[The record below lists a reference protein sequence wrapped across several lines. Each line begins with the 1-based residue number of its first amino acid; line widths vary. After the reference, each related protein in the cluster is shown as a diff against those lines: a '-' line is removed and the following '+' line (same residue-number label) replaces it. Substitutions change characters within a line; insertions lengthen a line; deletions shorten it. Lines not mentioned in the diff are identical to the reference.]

1 MTTIGRHVSKL
12 SGYAPALPTSFNDE
26 GNIDSA
32 AFEKFCDRQIQ
43 NGATAL
49 IVCGTTG
56 EAPALTPAEHR
67 TLICIAAG
75 VSPGQVPVIAGAGS
89 NSTDHAIELTQD
101 AEARGADAILSVVP
115 YYNKPTQIGLYEH
128 FRTIAQSTALP
139 IILYD
144 VPSRAA
150 CGLAD
155 QTVVRLAE
163 MPQFIGLKDATGD
176 VTRPARLR
184 SLVGPDFR
192 LLSGDDAT
200 ALAFLAQGGDGCIS
214 VTSNV
219 VPGLCRSMFL
229 AYRHGQMLRA
239 ERLAKPISRLTSA
252 LFRETS
258 PVPLKYAL
266 SLLNLMSPRVRLP
279 LVELTEQTK
288 AELAIVIAQMRDDHP
303 EYIVG
308 NVRASMQWA
317 YRAVTGLSRHLKRL
331 GSIDE
336 IAVTLR

>member
-1 MTTIGRHVSKL
+1 MTTVGRHVSKL
-12 SGYAPALPTSFNDE
+12 SGYAPALPTPFDDE

-43 NGATAL
+43 DGATAL

-56 EAPALTPAEHR
+56 EAPTLTPAEHR
-67 TLICIAAG
+67 TLIRIAAG
-75 VSPGQVPVIAGAGS
+75 VSSGQVPVIAGAGS

-101 AEARGADAILSVVP
+101 AEARGADVILSVVP

-192 LLSGDDAT
+192 LLSGDDTT

-229 AYRHGQMLRA
+229 TYRQGQVLRA
-239 ERLAKPISRLTSA
+239 ERLANPISRLTSA

-258 PVPLKYAL
+258 PAPLKYAL
-266 SLLNLMSPRVRLP
+266 SLLNLMLPRVRLP

-288 AELAIVIAQMRDDHP
+288 AELALVIAQMRDDHP
-303 EYIVG
+303 DYLIG
-308 NVRASMQWA
+308 NVRGSMQRG
-317 YRAVTGLSRHLKRL
+317 YRA
-331 GSIDE
+331 
-336 IAVTLR
+336 IAR